1 MMTAKSQAA
10 LEWSCGLLRVS
21 GNGRGSAR
29 VDGFHKIQAGKDSR
43 RGLRRRTVAGT
54 SEVPTAVSHVAV
66 QL

>member
-1 MMTAKSQAA
+1 MTAKSQAA
-10 LEWSCGLLRVS
+10 LEWSCGLPRGS
-21 GNGRGSAR
+21 GNGRGAR

-43 RGLRRRTVAGT
+43 RGLRRRIVAGT